1 MSGPL
6 VLALMLTKDRHAM
19 AQQAVECFKAQT
31 YANKRLLVFD
41 TGSVPFVGPDFEFDW
56 LRRQD
61 GEEFGVGPESH
72 AFSIGE
78 LRNHAIECMYADIIV
93 HWDDDDL
100 SHLNR
105 ITEQVALLQSSG
117 ADIVGYNQVL
127 FWRQDSRHW
136 GHGQQYPAGM
146 VNCRCGNVFPR
157 TAGFCDKC
165 QRHALEGGGEAWL
178 YTRNKV
184 NYAIGS
190 SLMYW
195 RRVWTDRPF
204 KALPTNSQSTGEETP
219 FMRDRKVVAVSS
231 NPIGYPDLGD
241 YPRLICRIHGS
252 NTAHYDIE
260 EQIKRGSTE
269 WSRVPGWDD
278 YCRKVMG

>member
-93 HWDDDDL
+93 HWDDDDI
-100 SHLNR
+100 SHPNR
-105 ITEQVALLQSSG
+105 IAEQVALLQSSG

-127 FWRQDSRHW
+127 FWRCKGYWNTNPVYAQKVE
-136 GHGQQYPAGM
+136 YE
-146 VNCRCGNVFPR
+146 
-157 TAGFCDKC
+157 K
-165 QRHALEGGGEAWL
+165 EAWL
-178 YTRNKV
+178 YTRQQS

-195 RRVWTDRPF
+195 RSVWTDRPF

-278 YCRKVMG
+278 YCRKVMGL